1 MPAFP
6 WLDRPAKIDDI
17 EAKMTALRKVG
28 VPYSDEEIKG
38 ARKALEGKTELDAV
52 IAYLQGLGTA
62 LKSGKA
68 APAPTAEAAPATN
81 SGS

>member
-1 MPAFP
+1 MTKPG
-6 WLDRPAKIDDI
+6 RPGA
-17 EAKMTALRKVG
+17 RKAT
-28 VPYSDEEIKG
+28 SKKG
-38 ARKALEGKTELDAV
+38 ATKGTGGLGRKALEGKTELDAV

-68 APAPTAEAAPATN
+68 AAPAPTAEAAPAPATN